1 MKMRKNIA
9 VSDSG
14 FIFNPGTGDSFS
26 TNPIGMEI
34 IALMK
39 EEKDIEAIKSVIT
52 EKYNVDDATFEKD
65 YFDFLNMLQSYQL
78 TEHNA

>member
-34 IALMK
+34 IAMMK
-39 EEKDIEAIKSVIT
+39 DEKDMEAIKKVIT
-52 EKYNVDDATFEKD
+52 SKYNVDDATFEKD

>member
-39 EEKDIEAIKSVIT
+39 EEKDIEAIKAVIT
-52 EKYNVDDATFEKD
+52 GKYNVDDATFEKD

>member
-1 MKMRKNIA
+1 MRKNIA

-39 EEKDIEAIKSVIT
+39 EEKDIEAIKAVIT
-52 EKYNVDDATFEKD
+52 GKYNVDDATFEKD

>member
-52 EKYNVDDATFEKD
+52 GKYNVDDATFEKD

>member
-1 MKMRKNIA
+1 MRKNIA

>member
-34 IALMK
+34 ISMIK
-39 EEKDIEAIKSVIT
+39 EEKKQEEIKKVIT
-52 EKYNVDDATFEKD
+52 SKYNVDDATFEKD
-65 YFDFLNMLQSYQL
+65 FLDFLNMMQNYQL

>member
-1 MKMRKNIA
+1 MRKNIA

-39 EEKDIEAIKSVIT
+39 EEKDIEAIKAVIT

>member
-34 IALMK
+34 ISLMK
-39 EEKDIEAIKSVIT
+39 EDKELEIIKKVIT
-52 EKYNVDDATFEKD
+52 EKYNVDDATFEKG
-65 YFDFLNMLQSYQL
+65 YNDFLNMLQNYQL

>member
-26 TNPIGMEI
+26 TNPIGLEI
-34 IALMK
+34 ISLMK
-39 EEKDIEAIKSVIT
+39 DDKNLEAIKKVIT

-65 YFDFLNMLQSYQL
+65 YNDFLSMLQNYQL

>member
-1 MKMRKNIA
+1 MRKNIA

-39 EEKDIEAIKSVIT
+39 EEKDIDAIKAVIT
-52 EKYNVDDATFEKD
+52 GKYNVDDATFEKD